1 MTRKM
6 PVSGP
11 CMTPVTMPVIPVS
24 TKAVSSAMP
33 STGNSC
39 TPIPNAS
46 PTPLPM
52 TRLGANT
59 PPTPP
64 LPSVMPQG
72 NELEKHEPQHEQQR
86 GTRFDGE
93 KCLRG
98 DIPFRKDFRK
108 SESR

>member
-1 MTRKM
+1 MIG
-6 PVSGP
+6 SDA
-11 CMTPVTMPVIPVS
+11 VTMPVIPVS

-64 LPSVMPQG
+64 LPSVMPQA
-72 NELEKHEPQHEQQR
+72 
-86 GTRFDGE
+86 TS
-93 KCLRG
+93 LRSTNPSTNSSVG
-98 DIPFRKDFRK
+98 RASMVRNACVVT
-108 SESR
+108 